1 MRVLVTGAGGFVGRA
16 LVARLIASGKRVT
29 ALSRRPEALR
39 ALIPDASA
47 VRAWQPL
54 EGPPPGEA
62 FEGVDAVVHLA
73 GEKVA
78 GVWTSAKRRAIEDS
92 RVVGTRHLVEGIRAA
107 GGTGMLVSASAIGYY
122 GERGETVLGEQ
133 DGPSGDFLSR
143 VCQRWE
149 REARGAEAAG
159 WTVTCLRIGIV
170 LERGGGA
177 LGAMEVPFRLGLGGR
192 LGSGRQWWSWIHR
205 EDLVEL
211 IVFALDGGLS
221 GEVNATAPEP
231 VRQAAFARELGRVL
245 HRPARLPVPAPVLR
259 LLAGGF
265 SWELLS
271 SKRVLPRRAL
281 EAGFRFR
288 HGELSAA
295 LQAIY
300 GGPR

>member
-1 MRVLVTGAGGFVGRA
+1 MVRQEKRCRQRGCPAPAADEYVRSWRLPVGSLHAGQNTPARRRRAARDRTTLVAQIGGSVVMRVLVTGAGGFVGRA

-170 LERGGGA
+170 LE
-177 LGAMEVPFRLGLGGR
+177 
-192 LGSGRQWWSWIHR
+192 
-205 EDLVEL
+205 
-211 IVFALDGGLS
+211 
-221 GEVNATAPEP
+221 
-231 VRQAAFARELGRVL
+231 
-245 HRPARLPVPAPVLR
+245 
-259 LLAGGF
+259 
-265 SWELLS
+265 
-271 SKRVLPRRAL
+271 
-281 EAGFRFR
+281 
-288 HGELSAA
+288 
-295 LQAIY
+295 
-300 GGPR
+300 